1 MTEWKVVESNKKP
14 DTFDTT
20 SSKKVNFVRKEI
32 EEIEREDSDGNIQ
45 TVYQYK
51 ERKVNKSEWNMY
63 LSLIESQDALVA
75 AEQTITDMDLKSIE
89 LEMRIQ
95 SIEEKVGE

>member
-1 MTEWKVVESNKKP
+1 MTEWKVAESNKKP
-14 DTFDTT
+14 DIFDTT
-20 SSKKVNFVRKEI
+20 SSKKVNYVRKDI
-32 EEIEREDSDGNIQ
+32 VEIEREDSDGNTYTI
-45 TVYQYK
+45 YQYK
-51 ERKVNKSEWNMY
+51 ERKVNKTEWNMY
-63 LSLIESQDALVA
+63 LSLVESQDALVA